1 MRHARLIPLLLVAAF
16 AACDRPRAP
25 DPRLMVQ
32 RVMRGMFVYPGS
44 QITSMSAGE
53 DAAQATLSSPDSVAA
68 VTRWFREALHLNGWA
83 LQSDVTAA
91 DSSISMVAMKGPR
104 PLWLTFR
111 ANVGAAGTSYTM
123 IGAVVAEGDSLQVK
137 DSVK

>member
-1 MRHARLIPLLLVAAF
+1 MRHVRLMPLLLVAGLV
-16 AACDRPRAP
+16 ACDRPRAP

-53 DAAQATLSSPDSVAA
+53 DAAQATLFSPDSVAR
-68 VTRWFREALHLNGWA
+68 VTRWFRGALRLNGWT
-83 LQSDVTAA
+83 LQSDMTAA
-91 DSSISMVAMKGPR
+91 DSSISIVAMKGPR
-104 PLWLTFR
+104 PLWLTFHP
-111 ANVGAAGTSYTM
+111 NIGAAGTSYTM
-123 IGAVVAEGDSLQVK
+123 IGAIVAEGDSLRMK